1 MNNKRKVA
9 EVIRE
14 QLDINLSIIEG
25 LIEIPPRED
34 MGDYAFPCFQLA
46 KDFRKSPEI
55 IAKELSKNIRKSDF
69 KEVQNLGA
77 YVNFFI
83 DKSELVKSTLEKV
96 LLEGND
102 YGKSNIGKGK
112 KIYLKY
118 SQSNIN
124 NSFQM
129 KDLFS
134 IIIGNSLY
142 NLFSIEGYKVEVAN
156 KLLNF
161 NINDCELIFSR
172 EGLRSNKFLDKD
184 IEADVLNYDLI
195 NKLKEKNIL
204 CNIDDL
210 QIVMLNEYNMAPCI
224 ILDEN
229 NKVSYEAKDL
239 SDIISIKELYN
250 FDKYICVFESS
261 KTYYFKKVFKVLELL
276 GFNWVNNCVHARY
289 GLFKFQNKSCFIN
302 KNSENLLENIINQ
315 LTKKILKN
323 MNEKK
328 IKIENKETVAKRL
341 ANESL
346 IFTCL
351 KNPREKGVLFDL
363 EKVVSFNEGTILY
376 VQYVYSMA
384 NCILEESKNINER
397 LSFSNLSNNE
407 LHLVKLLKDFNSV
420 INKAMEALEPCIIA
434 NYTINI
440 TKYLKG
446 VCDSYYSLN
455 LGDRDLLKV
464 KLILIKATCQVIK
477 NSLNLIGI
485 KAMKN
490 LIF

>member
-55 IAKELSKNIRKSDF
+55 IAKELSKNLRKSDF
-69 KEVQNLGA
+69 KNVQNLGA

-83 DKSELVKSTLEKV
+83 DKSELIKSTLEKV
-96 LLEGND
+96 LLEGNN

-134 IIIGNSLY
+134 IIIGTSLY

-184 IEADVLNYDLI
+184 IEVDILNYDLI

-210 QIVMLNEYNMAPCI
+210 QIVMLNEHN
-224 ILDEN
+224 
-229 NKVSYEAKDL
+229 
-239 SDIISIKELYN
+239 
-250 FDKYICVFESS
+250 
-261 KTYYFKKVFKVLELL
+261 
-276 GFNWVNNCVHARY
+276 
-289 GLFKFQNKSCFIN
+289 
-302 KNSENLLENIINQ
+302 
-315 LTKKILKN
+315 
-323 MNEKK
+323 
-328 IKIENKETVAKRL
+328 
-341 ANESL
+341 
-346 IFTCL
+346 
-351 KNPREKGVLFDL
+351 
-363 EKVVSFNEGTILY
+363 
-376 VQYVYSMA
+376 
-384 NCILEESKNINER
+384 
-397 LSFSNLSNNE
+397 
-407 LHLVKLLKDFNSV
+407 
-420 INKAMEALEPCIIA
+420 
-434 NYTINI
+434 
-440 TKYLKG
+440 
-446 VCDSYYSLN
+446 
-455 LGDRDLLKV
+455 
-464 KLILIKATCQVIK
+464 
-477 NSLNLIGI
+477 
-485 KAMKN
+485 
-490 LIF
+490 